1 MTSAHNNIYIYICI
15 HIYNIYMYNIDT
27 KRCKDC
33 VINMYI
39 QENFMTLW
47 VSKGSSKYM
56 CIIIYYS
63 IEKDKIFM
71 TTYQEKLSDHYM
83 MYVWFPSRHLKLNVH
98 QTNFCMVWYVKFRI
112 WRREFLHSTVS
123 GSVHLLSFSNF
134 KSMINLLNTVCI
146 SCSSYRMGSKYVK
159 YVSRLLF

>member
-1 MTSAHNNIYIYICI
+1 
-15 HIYNIYMYNIDT
+15 MYNIDT
-27 KRCKDC
+27 KRCKNC

-98 QTNFCMVWYVKFRI
+98 QTNFCMVWYVKFRTR
-112 WRREFLHSTVS
+112 RREFLHSTVS
-123 GSVHLLSFSNF
+123 GSHSQISNQWSICF
-134 KSMINLLNTVCI
+134 NTVCI